1 MIDENISPM
10 GKIKYK
16 FNPDSLSYYRVES
29 SFRQKALKTLG
40 FFFAFVVNASIG
52 YLLYSMA
59 FDTPKEKGL
68 KRQISEMS
76 LNIELFNKQLDDIE
90 AVLSDMQQR
99 DDNIYRTIFEAEP
112 LNYSVREGGFGG
124 TNRYKDLEKLE
135 NSKLVINTAKRLDVI
150 TRKVVIQS
158 KSYDELT
165 KMAVSKEKMLASIPA
180 IQPIANKDLKR
191 TASGWGYRIHPIYKI
206 KKFHYGID
214 FTAPTGTEIY
224 VTGDGV
230 VEQVESS
237 QRGYGNH
244 ILVNHGFG
252 IRTLYAHL
260 DKFTVKKGQKIK
272 RGDVIGHVGNS
283 GLSTAPHLHYEVQRN
298 GEKVNPINYFFN
310 DLTAD
315 EYDRMIEL
323 SMQPGQSFD

>member
-1 MIDENISPM
+1 M

-16 FNPDSLSYYRVES
+16 FNPESLSYYKVES
-29 SFRQKALKTLG
+29 SLKQKALKGLAY
-40 FFFAFVVNASIG
+40 FFAFLVNASIG
-52 YLLYSMA
+52 YLLYSIA
-59 FDTPKEKGL
+59 FDSPKERGL

-76 LNIELFNKQLDDIE
+76 LNIELFNKQLDNIE
-90 AVLSDMQQR
+90 SVLSDMQQR

-112 LNYSVREGGFGG
+112 LNYSVREAGFGG
-124 TNRYKDLEKLE
+124 SNRYKDLEKME
-135 NSKLVINTAKRLDVI
+135 NSKMVVNTAKRLDVI
-150 TRKVVIQS
+150 RGKVVIQS
-158 KSYDELT
+158 KSYDDLV

-180 IQPIANKDLKR
+180 IQPIANKDLER

-214 FTAPTGTEIY
+214 FTAPTGSDIY

-230 VEQVESS
+230 VQQIESS
-237 QRGYGNH
+237 HRGYGNS
-244 ILVNHGFG
+244 IVIDHGFG
-252 IRTLYAHL
+252 IKTLYAHL
-260 DKFTVKKGQKIK
+260 DKFNVKQGQKVK
-272 RGDVIGHVGNS
+272 RGDIIGFVGNS
-283 GLSTAPHLHYEVQRN
+283 GLSTAPHLHYEVLRS

-323 SMQPGQSFD
+323 SMRPGQSFD

>member
-1 MIDENISPM
+1 M

-16 FNPDSLSYYRVES
+16 FNPDSLSYYKVES
-29 SFRQKALKTLG
+29 SFRQKAFKVSAY
-40 FFFAFVVNASIG
+40 FFAFLVNASIG
-52 YLLYSMA
+52 YLLYSLA
-59 FDTPKEKGL
+59 FDSPKEKGL

-76 LNIELFNKQLDDIE
+76 LNIELFNKQLDNIE
-90 AVLSDMQQR
+90 SVLSDMQQR

-112 LNYSVREGGFGG
+112 LNYSVREAGFGG
-124 TNRYKDLEKLE
+124 SNRYKNLEKME
-135 NSKLVINTAKRLDVI
+135 NSQMVINTAKRLDI
-150 TRKVVIQS
+150 IKGKVVIQS
-158 KSYDELT
+158 KSYDELV

-180 IQPIANKDLKR
+180 IQPIANKDLER

-214 FTAPTGTEIY
+214 FTAPTGTDVY
-224 VTGDGV
+224 VTGDGIV
-230 VEQVESS
+230 QEMESS
-237 QRGYGNH
+237 HRGYGNSV
-244 ILVNHGFG
+244 IIDHGFG
-252 IRTLYAHL
+252 IKTLYAHM
-260 DKFTVKKGQKIK
+260 DRFNVRKGQKVK
-272 RGDVIGHVGNS
+272 RGDIIGFVGNS
-283 GLSTAPHLHYEVQRN
+283 GLSTAPHLHYEVLRG